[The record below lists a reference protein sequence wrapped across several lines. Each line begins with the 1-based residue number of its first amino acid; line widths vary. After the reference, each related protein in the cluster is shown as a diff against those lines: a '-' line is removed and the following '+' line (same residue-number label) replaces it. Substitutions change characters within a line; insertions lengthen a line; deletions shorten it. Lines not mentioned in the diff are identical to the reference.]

1 MASRY
6 LILALVLEGKLTL
19 NVGCEIE
26 GYLWEVL
33 NDAPKDHTPTRSE
46 RLFVLCQ
53 RHLQQRK

>member
-33 NDAPKDHTPTRSE
+33 NDAPKDHTPTR
-46 RLFVLCQ
+46 LVLCQ